1 MVPWKTDGFA
11 ASLTSVS
18 DDTKVPYL
26 HDVNDF
32 VAWAGDRAGLAGPE
46 AVTRLVLRRYLA
58 YLTTLG
64 RQKRTI
70 ERRASSLR
78 RYFGWLRR
86 SGVLEADP
94 THGLSAPS
102 GDARLPHVLRAAELE
117 TLLDD
122 PPTQVDHDPDAV
134 RLRDDAV
141 LELLY

>member
-32 VAWAGDRAGLAGPE
+32 VEWAGNRAGLAGPE

-58 YLTTLG
+58 FLTTMG
-64 RQKRTI
+64 RKQRSI
-70 ERRASSLR
+70 ARAASALR

-86 SGVLEADP
+86 TGAIEVDP
-94 THGLSAPS
+94 SVRLTAPHGES
-102 GDARLPHVLRAAELE
+102 RLPHVLPKTAVTA
-117 TLLDD
+117 LLDE
-122 PPTQVDHDPDAV
+122 PPAGVDSDEPAV
-134 RLRDDAV
+134 RMRDD
-141 LELLY
+141 